1 MKQAL
6 ALKWERIS
14 SVPSNG
20 FISSDSASSPL
31 AVWRTEGEALG
42 MLALQA
48 PTPQQLFT
56 TTGGR
61 QVQRLP

>member
-1 MKQAL
+1 MPA
-6 ALKWERIS
+6 
-14 SVPSNG
+14 NG

-31 AVWRTEGEALG
+31 AVWRTEREALA

-56 TTGGR
+56 ANGGR